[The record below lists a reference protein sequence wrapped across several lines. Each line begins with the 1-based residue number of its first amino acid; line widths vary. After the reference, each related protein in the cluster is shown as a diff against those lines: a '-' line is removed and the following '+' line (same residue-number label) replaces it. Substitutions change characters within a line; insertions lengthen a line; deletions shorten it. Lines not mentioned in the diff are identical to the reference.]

1 LKKDLLGVQLLELG
15 FFEPETRNPKLE
27 TRNPKLETSNN
38 RALTVFLMSES
49 ILIVDDERGIRETL
63 SAVLRDEGFHAD
75 AVESGEEC
83 LKAIARRAYGC
94 VLLDVWLP
102 GISGLETLQQM
113 RDANSDVAV
122 VIISGHG
129 NIETAVR
136 ATKLGAFDFIEKPL
150 SIEKTVL
157 TIRNALRQ
165 RQLERANAEMSAE
178 LKEEYEMVGESVAM
192 RALRKQIAV
201 VAPTDG
207 RVLISGESGAG
218 KELVARAI
226 HAQSRRAAAPF
237 IEVNSAAIPEELIE
251 SELFGHVKGS
261 FTGATAAKKGK
272 FELADGA
279 TLFLDEVSDMSAN
292 VQAKVLRVLEEQRF
306 EPVGSNTPINVDVRV
321 VAATNKRLDEEIEKG
336 TFRSDLFFR
345 LNVIPFEV
353 PPLRERVEDVP
364 LLIDHFNR
372 RFAKAYGKKPKV
384 FDAEAIELMQ
394 RYSWPGNVREL
405 RNTIERVV
413 ILHQN
418 HRVAVT
424 NLPAFGDSEPPASS
438 YRFPSFKEASDAYH
452 REFIQR
458 KLDEAEGNVS
468 RAAELMG
475 IDRSHLYR
483 RMRALGISVRGER
496 A

>member
-1 LKKDLLGVQLLELG
+1 
-15 FFEPETRNPKLE
+15 
-27 TRNPKLETSNN
+27 
-38 RALTVFLMSES
+38 MSES
-49 ILIVDDERGIRETL
+49 ILIVDDERGIRESL
-63 SAVLRDEGFHAD
+63 SAVLRDEGFTPD
-75 AVESGEEC
+75 AVASGEEC

-94 VLLDVWLP
+94 ILLDVWLP
-102 GISGLETLQQM
+102 GISGLETLHQM
-113 RDANSDVAV
+113 REMNCDAAV

-129 NIETAVR
+129 NVETAVR

-150 SIEKTVL
+150 SIEKTML
-157 TIRNALRQ
+157 TVRNALRQ
-165 RQLERANAEMSAE
+165 RQLELVNQELSAE
-178 LKEEYEMVGESVAM
+178 LKQEYEMIGESVAM

-226 HAQSRRAAAPF
+226 HAQSRRAGAPF

-251 SELFGHVKGS
+251 SELFGHVKGA

-321 VAATNKRLDEEIEKG
+321 IAATNKRLDEEIEKG
-336 TFRSDLFFR
+336 TFRSDLYFR

-364 LLIDHFNR
+364 LLVEHFNQ
-372 RFAKAYGKKPKV
+372 RFAAAYGKKPKK
-384 FDAEAIELMQ
+384 FEPTAIEAMQ
-394 RYSWPGNVREL
+394 SYSWPGNVREL
-405 RNTIERVV
+405 RNTIERIV
-413 ILHQN
+413 IMHTN
-418 HRVAVT
+418 HRVGLKD
-424 NLPAFGDSEPPASS
+424 LPAFGEAEPPASS

-458 KLDEAEGNVS
+458 KLDEAEGNVA

-483 RMRALGISVRGER
+483 RMRALGISGR